1 MVNLSLKI
9 YLWILRVVFLVGTT
23 EEPELQERID
33 RESSTYMDI
42 VQVSAQRNS
51 QIVTALKTVNGIG

>member
-1 MVNLSLKI
+1 ML

-42 VQVSAQRNS
+42 VQVSTNCNPTEDCLQVWIN
-51 QIVTALKTVNGIG
+51 QEI

>member
-1 MVNLSLKI
+1 ML

-42 VQVSAQRNS
+42 VQVSASWQLIFCPN
-51 QIVTALKTVNGIG
+51 TLK